1 MSDFIMSE
9 DYKRFL
15 KKQGIELSDW
25 EKATLFYNNRQ
36 LLYDDVIWGLLDIAK
51 HTSDEVLKKQIEDR
65 LSRNK
70 ELYEGFQKREK
81 DTYYVLSV
89 WSDTKKV

>member
-1 MSDFIMSE
+1 M
-9 DYKRFL
+9 

-81 DTYYVLSV
+81 IHIMFYLSGV
-89 WSDTKKV
+89 IQKSMKSREVIWIL

>member
-36 LLYDDVIWGLLDIAK
+36 LLYDDVI
-51 HTSDEVLKKQIEDR
+51 
-65 LSRNK
+65 
-70 ELYEGFQKREK
+70 
-81 DTYYVLSV
+81 
-89 WSDTKKV
+89 